1 MRGCRAIAA
10 CFGVTLV
17 LTSSGCGGPEK
28 YESSKA
34 CGISTDVVAAL
45 VGTDNFTVK
54 SAGADLP
61 FQSGDTSEFT
71 CQVSTADEAPPALDV
86 TARLTSTTEL
96 SGFRTNV
103 KSADQTFD
111 VAEGS
116 AGISTKD
123 DEDAFEYEGWWVCAI
138 DSSSGTPVIYITGET
153 ASGSDDDVKDL
164 VGAIADRAG
173 CRASA

>member
-1 MRGCRAIAA
+1 MRGPDAPEVTMRGSRAIAA
-10 CFGVTLV
+10 CFGVTLL
-17 LTSSGCGGPEK
+17 LTSSGCGGSEK

-34 CGISTDVVAAL
+34 CGISTEVVAAL

-61 FQSGDTSEFT
+61 FQSDDTSEFT

-111 VAEGS
+111 VARGS
-116 AGISTKD
+116 ASISTKE
-123 DEDAFEYEGWWVCAI
+123 DENALEYECWWACTI
-138 DSSSGTPVIYITGET
+138 DSSAGTAVVYMTGET
-153 ASGSDDDVKDL
+153 V
-164 VGAIADRAG
+164 
-173 CRASA
+173 